1 MRYKNIMYF
10 MEKNYPKA
18 KATHSNINPPREIV
32 IKRILAFSQSY
43 SKDKEQNKA
52 LDILKN

>member
-1 MRYKNIMYF
+1 

-18 KATHSNINPPREIV
+18 EASHSDITRPRKIV

>member
-1 MRYKNIMYF
+1 
-10 MEKNYPKA
+10 MEKNYSKA
-18 KATHSNINPPREIV
+18 KATNSNINPPREIV

>member
-1 MRYKNIMYF
+1 
-10 MEKNYPKA
+10 MEKNYSKA

-43 SKDKEQNKA
+43 SKDNEQNKA